1 MMVVVLLTYENE
13 NCFRDLTTFTMVV
26 WRSMWR
32 SNPWLFVDHVT
43 DAPKS
48 ETDQL
53 NQDKLQGRGCK
64 VPSVKEFVKVGQL
77 IAVCHLWSKN
87 LTKFQFKAEDLKESI
102 LKLLEFVLFFAF
114 S

>member
-1 MMVVVLLTYENE
+1 
-13 NCFRDLTTFTMVV
+13 
-26 WRSMWR
+26 MWR

-64 VPSVKEFVKVGQL
+64 VPSIKEFEKVEQL
-77 IAVCHLWSKN
+77 FGGNWYVRHL
-87 LTKFQFKAEDLKESI
+87 
-102 LKLLEFVLFFAF
+102 
-114 S
+114 

>member
-1 MMVVVLLTYENE
+1 
-13 NCFRDLTTFTMVV
+13 
-26 WRSMWR
+26 MWR

-64 VPSVKEFVKVGQL
+64 VPSIKEFEKVGIQSL
-77 IAVCHLWSKN
+77 GDCCVPPKN
-87 LTKFQFKAEDLKESI
+87 LPKFQFKANRW
-102 LKLLEFVLFFAF
+102 
-114 S
+114 

>member
-1 MMVVVLLTYENE
+1 
-13 NCFRDLTTFTMVV
+13 
-26 WRSMWR
+26 MWR

-64 VPSVKEFVKVGQL
+64 VPTIKEFGKSRGVVIMWRLLCATCDQKVIL
-77 IAVCHLWSKN
+77 KVSSK
-87 LTKFQFKAEDLKESI
+87 QRGGRSEGLKERIHKSMRNFLIPCLFII
-102 LKLLEFVLFFAF
+102 LNI
-114 S
+114 

>member
-1 MMVVVLLTYENE
+1 
-13 NCFRDLTTFTMVV
+13 
-26 WRSMWR
+26 MWR

-64 VPSVKEFVKVGQL
+64 VPSIKEFEKVGQL
-77 IAVCHLWSKN
+77 TCG
-87 LTKFQFKAEDLKESI
+87 DC
-102 LKLLEFVLFFAF
+102 
-114 S
+114 

>member
-1 MMVVVLLTYENE
+1 
-13 NCFRDLTTFTMVV
+13 
-26 WRSMWR
+26 MWR

-64 VPSVKEFVKVGQL
+64 VPSIKEFEKVAHL
-77 IAVCHLWSKN
+77 ICGDCCVPSVIKKIA
-87 LTKFQFKAEDLKESI
+87 
-102 LKLLEFVLFFAF
+102 
-114 S
+114 

>member
-1 MMVVVLLTYENE
+1 
-13 NCFRDLTTFTMVV
+13 
-26 WRSMWR
+26 MWR

-64 VPSVKEFVKVGQL
+64 VSSIKEFEKEGQL
-77 IAVCHLWSKN
+77 ICGDYSVPPVIKNFTQISDQSK
-87 LTKFQFKAEDLKESI
+87 ED
-102 LKLLEFVLFFAF
+102 
-114 S
+114 

>member
-1 MMVVVLLTYENE
+1 
-13 NCFRDLTTFTMVV
+13 
-26 WRSMWR
+26 MWR

-64 VPSVKEFVKVGQL
+64 VPSIKEFEKVGQL
-77 IAVCHLWSKN
+77 TCGDCCVPSVVK
-87 LTKFQFKAEDLKESI
+87 KFT
-102 LKLLEFVLFFAF
+102 
-114 S
+114 

>member
-1 MMVVVLLTYENE
+1 
-13 NCFRDLTTFTMVV
+13 
-26 WRSMWR
+26 MWR

-64 VPSVKEFVKVGQL
+64 VSSIREFEKVG
-77 IAVCHLWSKN
+77 AVNLWRLLCTICDQKVYLNFSSK
-87 LTKFQFKAEDLKESI
+87 
-102 LKLLEFVLFFAF
+102 
-114 S
+114 

>member
-1 MMVVVLLTYENE
+1 
-13 NCFRDLTTFTMVV
+13 
-26 WRSMWR
+26 MWR

-64 VPSVKEFVKVGQL
+64 VPSIKEFEKVG
-77 IAVCHLWSKN
+77 AVNLWRLLCATCDQKVYLNFSSKQRRFERKN
-87 LTKFQFKAEDLKESI
+87 T
-102 LKLLEFVLFFAF
+102 
-114 S
+114 